1 MSKLQ
6 CKIYG
11 YAIVHATLPVMRTP
25 SKVSSLKIS
34 FFLSAAFKSFLAL
47 TSFSQ
52 SSSHLRKVSLSHY
65 YELVNVVMIHAIIQT
80 FNLKS
85 FAHL

>member
-1 MSKLQ
+1 MTVG
-6 CKIYG
+6 KIYG
-11 YAIVHATLPVMRTP
+11 YAVVHATLPVMRTP

-47 TSFSQ
+47 TYFSQ

-65 YELVNVVMIHAIIQT
+65 YELVNVVIHAIIQT